1 MSNKEIMK
9 RRTFFAVILGFA
21 AVGKWITSMI
31 ASEVKN
37 APKEKP
43 QFTKMDSFGDEQP
56 IRILAL
62 GDWGAGTSLQ
72 KEVAKGMNIY
82 AEKNPIDFIIS
93 TGDNIYG
100 KGVKSVDDPQ
110 WKTKFENVYTGE
122 HIQKDWYPIFGNH
135 DYLGNV
141 PAQIEYGK
149 INPRWKFLDFYYQI
163 SDPSEQPLY
172 EFYMIDT
179 NLMVSGKDEEML
191 AWLDQALASS
201 KAKWNIVVGHHMIR
215 SHGVYGDQKFMINKL
230 KSILDKYGVDVYLS
244 GHDHDLQLIKHP
256 DDNFYQA
263 ISGAGGGSRDTS
275 WGKNSLFS
283 ATNGGFMALTL
294 SQQVLYME
302 FLDKNGEVQFAKSW
316 TK

>member
-1 MSNKEIMK
+1 MK

-21 AVGKWITSMI
+21 TIGKWIANII

-43 QFTKMDSFGDEQP
+43 QFTKMDSFGDEKP

-72 KEVAKGMNIY
+72 KEVARGMNAY

-110 WKTKFENVYTGE
+110 WKTKFEQIYTGE
-122 HIQKDWYPIFGNH
+122 HIQKDWYPIYGNH

-149 INPRWKFLDFYYQI
+149 INPRWKFVYNYYMI
-163 SDPSEQPLY
+163 TDPSEQPLY
-172 EFYMIDT
+172 EFFMIDT

-191 AWLDQALASS
+191 IWLDKALSES
-201 KAKWNIVVGHHMIR
+201 NAKWKIVVGHHMIR
-215 SHGVYGDQKFMINKL
+215 SHGVYGDQKFMMKKL
-230 KSILDKYGVDVYLS
+230 KQILDKFSVDMFLS

-256 DDNFYQA
+256 DDTFYQA

-275 WGKNSLFS
+275 WGKNSLYS
-283 ATNGGFMALTL
+283 ATNGGFMAL
-294 SQQVLYME
+294 SISNQVLYME
-302 FLDKNGEVQFAKSW
+302 FLDKSGEIQFAKQLI
-316 TK
+316 K

>member
-1 MSNKEIMK
+1 MK

-21 AVGKWITSMI
+21 AVGKWIASII

-43 QFTKMDSFGDEQP
+43 QFTKMESFGEEKP
-56 IRILAL
+56 IRLLAL

-110 WKTKFENVYTGE
+110 WKTKFENVYSGE

-149 INPRWKFLDFYYQI
+149 INPRWKFVHNFYQI
-163 SDPSEQPLY
+163 TDPSEHPLY
-172 EFYMIDT
+172 EFFMIDT
-179 NLMVSGKDEEML
+179 NLMVSGKDQEML
-191 AWLDQALASS
+191 TWLDQALSAST
-201 KAKWNIVVGHHMIR
+201 AKWKIVVGHHMIR

-230 KSILDKYGVDVYLS
+230 KSTLDKQTVDLYLS

-283 ATNGGFMALTL
+283 ATNGGFMAISLTK
-294 SQQVLYME
+294 QVLYME
-302 FLDKNGEVQFAKSW
+302 FLEKNGEVQFAKAIN
-316 TK
+316 KE